1 MKLTLTQP
9 DLNQALRSVSRAVS
23 TGRNSHPVLAHVLLT
38 TGNGN
43 LQVSAYDLDL
53 GITTP
58 VVAVV
63 DTAGAITIPYRLLAD
78 IIGRLDSADVV
89 TLATDGVEVT
99 VTTLSGSYKLSGGP
113 AEDFPALPAV
123 EVSEAVC
130 VAFEPAVLVAA
141 STDEAKQMLTGIN
154 VAIAAAPLPRQQP
167 TAIASQCGP
176 TPLKRRYGI
185 HHSGTRHPPYRRQCA
200 TSHR

>member
-9 DLNQALRSVSRAVS
+9 DLNQALRSVSRAVG

-53 GITTP
+53 GITTLVP
-58 VVAVV
+58 AVV

-89 TLATDGVEVT
+89 TLAATGTEVT
-99 VTTLSGSYKLSGGP
+99 VTTLSGSYKLLGGV

-154 VAIAAAPLPRQQP
+154 VSHCRWHHHPGSNRRPSPLN
-167 TAIASQCGP
+167 A
-176 TPLKRRYGI
+176 LL
-185 HHSGTRHPPYRRQCA
+185 RH
-200 TSHR
+200 